1 MKDVDVAV
9 AQIAA
14 PAEAPL
20 VLDRAALTADLTAAL
35 EAGRGFRLDGR
46 GSLDGIAIVRRGSD
60 APVAT
65 VPSLAFAVDGAGVR
79 GQAAQIERL
88 EVTGTATVLDQ
99 RSRPPVPIPIDR
111 LRLTVEATDGDA
123 TSVRVRFVAARQGGG
138 EVDVQGTAR
147 LAPIEADLRARVT
160 RVDLAVWDALIPL
173 PGRLGGFAESDLTV
187 AVTTSPAGL
196 GVRARGRAALTR
208 LSLSDGGRPLIA
220 AQELELA
227 GIDAE
232 WPRLRIER
240 VRAVRPTVAADRD
253 AEGRLSLMALVPP
266 AGPPSPAAAARA
278 AAAPAGSGLAVE
290 IGEVVVSE
298 GTLTLDDASV
308 APPARLRISPF
319 GLTARDVAW
328 PGPRAAKVE
337 MKVALPVTG
346 TFDATGTVSL
356 DPVKLDL
363 RARLAGAAL
372 GPYQAYVPVAARIR
386 GRLDADV
393 TITGALAPRIDL
405 AVKGTAAVRDLT
417 IGERERPLITVA
429 RMEMTGLDYRWPTTV
444 AVDRFRVERS
454 WAMVERRA
462 DGALPLAA
470 LFRSLAGRCGPGSAR
485 WRGAARSRCSTSR
498 CARACS
504 RAAR

>member
-1 MKDVDVAV
+1 M
-9 AQIAA
+9 
-14 PAEAPL
+14 
-20 VLDRAALTADLTAAL
+20 
-35 EAGRGFRLDGR
+35 
-46 GSLDGIAIVRRGSD
+46 
-60 APVAT
+60 
-65 VPSLAFAVDGAGVR
+65 PSLAFAVDGAGVH

-99 RSRPPVPIPIDR
+99 RSRPPLPIPIDR

-147 LAPIEADLRARVT
+147 LAPIYANLRALVT

-173 PGRLGGFAESDLTV
+173 PGRLGGFAESDLTI

-290 IGEVVVSE
+290 IGEFVVSE

-328 PGPRAAKVE
+328 PGP
-337 MKVALPVTG
+337 
-346 TFDATGTVSL
+346 
-356 DPVKLDL
+356 
-363 RARLAGAAL
+363 
-372 GPYQAYVPVAARIR
+372 
-386 GRLDADV
+386 
-393 TITGALAPRIDL
+393 AP
-405 AVKGTAAVRDLT
+405 
-417 IGERERPLITVA
+417 P
-429 RMEMTGLDYRWPTTV
+429 
-444 AVDRFRVERS
+444 
-454 WAMVERRA
+454 
-462 DGALPLAA
+462 
-470 LFRSLAGRCGPGSAR
+470 
-485 WRGAARSRCSTSR
+485 RSR
-498 CARACS
+498 
-504 RAAR
+504 

>member
-1 MKDVDVAV
+1 MRRPSAC
-9 AQIAA
+9 A
-14 PAEAPL
+14 
-20 VLDRAALTADLTAAL
+20 
-35 EAGRGFRLDGR
+35 
-46 GSLDGIAIVRRGSD
+46 SSRRG
-60 APVAT
+60 
-65 VPSLAFAVDGAGVR
+65 R
-79 GQAAQIERL
+79 
-88 EVTGTATVLDQ
+88 
-99 RSRPPVPIPIDR
+99 
-111 LRLTVEATDGDA
+111 
-123 TSVRVRFVAARQGGG
+123 VAARSTCRGRRAWPRSLP
-138 EVDVQGTAR
+138 TSAR
-147 LAPIEADLRARVT
+147 GSRASTSRI
-160 RVDLAVWDALIPL
+160 WDALIPL
-173 PGRLGGFAESDLTV
+173 PGRLGGFAESDLTI

-196 GVRARGRAALTR
+196 GVRTRGRAALTR
-208 LSLSDGGRPLIA
+208 LSLSDAGRPLIA

-290 IGEVVVSE
+290 VGEVVVSE

-363 RARLAGAAL
+363 RARLAGAVL

-386 GRLDADV
+386 GGS
-393 TITGALAPRIDL
+393 T
-405 AVKGTAAVRDLT
+405 
-417 IGERERPLITVA
+417 
-429 RMEMTGLDYRWPTTV
+429 PTSPS
-444 AVDRFRVERS
+444 R
-454 WAMVERRA
+454 
-462 DGALPLAA
+462 G
-470 LFRSLAGRCGPGSAR
+470 R
-485 WRGAARSRCSTSR
+485 WRRG
-498 CARACS
+498 
-504 RAAR
+504 